1 MKNAPQTPKYTIRDF
16 EKQFSN
22 DDLCLDW
29 LVSHLYPNGIF
40 CKTCGQ
46 ITKHY
51 KMAARK
57 SYSCNN
63 CGNHFHPTAG
73 TIYHKSSTPLRLWF
87 YAAYL
92 MASTRCGISAKQI
105 ERELG
110 VTYKTAWRM
119 FHQIRSM
126 LDESDKKL
134 GNQVEVDETYIGG
147 FHKGKTGRGSEN
159 KS

>member
-29 LVSHLYPNGIF
+29 LVSRLYPNGIF
-40 CKTCGQ
+40 CKTCQQ

-87 YAAYL
+87 YATYL

-105 ERELG
+105 QRETG

-119 FHQIRSM
+119 FKQIRSM
-126 LDESDKKL
+126 LSYDDGDPRSGK
-134 GNQVEVDETYIGG
+134 VEADDTFMGG
-147 FHKGKTGRGSEN
+147 
-159 KS
+159 